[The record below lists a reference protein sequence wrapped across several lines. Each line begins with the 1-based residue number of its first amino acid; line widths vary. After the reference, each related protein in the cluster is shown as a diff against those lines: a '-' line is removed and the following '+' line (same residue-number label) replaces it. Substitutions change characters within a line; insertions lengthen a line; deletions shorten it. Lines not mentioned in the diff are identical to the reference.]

1 MVFGAIAKGSEL
13 PVAVFTGP
21 TKGRGAC
28 HPVPFLFMNR
38 HPIHPQLLRDDPM
51 TQPQLRK
58 ARSNIPSVSQKL
70 YLSPSQHKRL
80 CALQSSY
87 SELMGRNVSLSVLYA
102 RALDLLAGHVQAQ
115 LDAKPVEEVREDEKA
130 AVLSCL
136 W

>member
-1 MVFGAIAKGSEL
+1 
-13 PVAVFTGP
+13 
-21 TKGRGAC
+21 
-28 HPVPFLFMNR
+28 
-38 HPIHPQLLRDDPM
+38 M

-70 YLSPSQHKRL
+70 YLSPSQHQRL
-80 CALQSSY
+80 CALQSTY

-102 RALDLLAGHVQAQ
+102 RALDLLAGHVRAQ
-115 LDAKPVEEVREDEKA
+115 LDAKPVEVVREDEKA